1 MAFLQFPPDFVWG
14 TATAS
19 YQLEGA
25 WNADGKGESI
35 WDRFAHTPG
44 KIEDGSNGD
53 VACEHYTR
61 FPQDIA
67 LMKSLGMKAYRFSIG
82 WPRIL
87 PEGRGRLNVAGIDF
101 YSRLVDRLLEAG
113 ITPYATL
120 YHWDLPQALDD
131 QGGWPAR
138 ATAEAFAEYADI
150 VSRAMGDRVKHW
162 ITLNEP
168 WCISLLGHQIGGH
181 APGRQDW
188 PAALRAAHHV
198 LLAHGLAVPILRRNS
213 PGAEVAI
220 TLNFTH
226 ADPASP
232 SPEDYHAARLYDGYF
247 QRWFLDP
254 VYGRGYPADMVDAYT
269 QAGYLPQG
277 LDFVQPG
284 DMETIAAPTD
294 FLGVNYYTRAV
305 LRADGNVPPGEAEE
319 LKTRERT
326 DMGWEIYPE
335 GLYMLLCRLHF
346 EYRIPKIVITENG
359 ASYGDGPDASGRV
372 ADARRTEYLKQ
383 HFAAAHRAV
392 QAGVPLAG
400 YFIWSLMDNFE
411 WAEGYRQR
419 FGIVFVDYA
428 TQQRIPKESAYW
440 VRDVIDNNGFALP

>member
-19 YQLEGA
+19 YQIEGA